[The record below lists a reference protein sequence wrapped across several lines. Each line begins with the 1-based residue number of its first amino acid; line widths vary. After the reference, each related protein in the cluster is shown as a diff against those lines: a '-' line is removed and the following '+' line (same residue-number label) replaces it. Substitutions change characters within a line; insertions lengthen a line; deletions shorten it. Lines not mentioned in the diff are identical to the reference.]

1 MRIKKEET
9 VALFV
14 DLQERL
20 LPVIDQKEKVVQR
33 NVVLSEGLKALGVP
47 RVFLHQYPKG
57 LGEIAPE
64 IKETAGV
71 CVPFDKSSFSAMGDA
86 AITAEFER
94 LRAAGIKNV
103 IVTGVEAH
111 ICVLQSC
118 IDLAAAGF
126 QPVLVTDCIGSRT
139 LFDMEIGLRRAAQ
152 ENVLLTTTEAI
163 LFELCVEA
171 GTDQFK
177 AISKLIK

>member
-20 LPVIDQKEKVVQR
+20 LPVIDQREEIVKR
-33 NVVLSEGLKALGVP
+33 NVMLSEGLKILGVS

-64 IKETAGV
+64 IKETAGD
-71 CVPFDKSSFSAMGDA
+71 CVPFDKSSFSAMGDD
-86 AITAEFER
+86 AIAAEFER
-94 LRAAGIKNV
+94 LRVGGVKNV

-118 IDLAAAGF
+118 IDLVAAGF

-139 LFDMEIGLRRAAQ
+139 SLDKEIGIHRAVQ
-152 ENVLLTTTEAI
+152 ESVLLTTAEAI